1 MSRLMRFAAFWY
13 DFIVGDS
20 AVLAVGAV
28 AALAVTAGLVHAG
41 MEALA
46 PALLPVLVAITLAIS
61 LRWPR

>member
-1 MSRLMRFAAFWY
+1 MSWLGRFAAFWY

-28 AALAVTAGLVHAG
+28 VALAVTAGLVHAG
-41 MEALA
+41 MGALA
-46 PALLPVLVAITLAIS
+46 AALLPILVAIPLAIS